1 MKSFPVIHCPG
12 FLGLIT
18 FGVRALCLKQL
29 KELTFIGLKVR
40 QLLQSKPLTQRLKQD
55 KSMFLS

>member
-1 MKSFPVIHCPG
+1 MKSFPVKYYPG

-29 KELTFIGLKVR
+29 KELIFIRLKVR
-40 QLLQSKPLTQRLKQD
+40 QLLQNKPLTRRLTQD
-55 KSMFLS
+55 KSVFLS

>member
-1 MKSFPVIHCPG
+1 MKSFPVKYCPG

-29 KELTFIGLKVR
+29 KELTFIRLKVR
-40 QLLQSKPLTQRLKQD
+40 QLLESKPLTQRLKQD